1 MKLHRTI
8 TAIGAGIFVFIAGL
22 FQVAAQSSNSI
33 ASAPVFVP
41 DYSHAGE
48 PLPDNVIDWDDIL
61 KQVDATDGDDYA
73 HFSFSFTNVAK
84 TAVITLAT
92 NVVNGTRARVALDL
106 ERSGSTLSV
115 TAPMPVTTRSISLL
129 K

>member
-1 MKLHRTI
+1 MKVHRTI

-33 ASAPVFVP
+33 ASTPVFVP

-61 KQVDATDGDDYA
+61 KQVDATDGDDEEN
-73 HFSFSFTNVAK
+73 S
-84 TAVITLAT
+84 
-92 NVVNGTRARVALDL
+92 
-106 ERSGSTLSV
+106 SV
-115 TAPMPVTTRSISLL
+115 PPSSPTGEVLRPLR
-129 K
+129 